1 MIHGIFGCA
10 KGTAEHPYFGTSSG
24 FSGREGVEKREIY
37 AVALGGHHFYDLFLQ
52 GQGGHDSFAP
62 WIRYWGRGKT
72 DFLLLPPWAGNMFH
86 YIEFCFGDFLWEI
99 IFYFL
104 FFQEMINLLALVM
117 VQTTLHFHQLTF
129 LTELSGIRNEF
140 VRQFSSAVKWI

>member
-1 MIHGIFGCA
+1 MIHGIFGRA

-86 YIEFCFGDFLWEI
+86 CIEFCFGDFLKI
-99 IFYFL
+99 LFGKSYFIF
-104 FFQEMINLLALVM
+104 FFPGDDQPLGTCDGADDS
-117 VQTTLHFHQLTF
+117 TF
-129 LTELSGIRNEF
+129 SPIDISDRTVRNSE
-140 VRQFSSAVKWI
+140 WICKTILQCS